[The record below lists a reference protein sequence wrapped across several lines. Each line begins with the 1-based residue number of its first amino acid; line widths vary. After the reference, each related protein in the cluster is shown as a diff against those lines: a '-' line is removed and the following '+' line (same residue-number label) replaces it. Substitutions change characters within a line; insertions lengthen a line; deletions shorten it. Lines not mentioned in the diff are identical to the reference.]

1 MRQLTEYQMIELLET
16 LCAKAESEGL
26 QIGFAKDFFDGGE
39 WLLCLQELRGFS
51 SNNEKRRFLEEN
63 DGNIGALVAYFE
75 NALGTTIS
83 DHFNSI
89 R

>member
-39 WLLCLQELRGFS
+39 WLL
-51 SNNEKRRFLEEN
+51 
-63 DGNIGALVAYFE
+63 
-75 NALGTTIS
+75 
-83 DHFNSI
+83 
-89 R
+89 